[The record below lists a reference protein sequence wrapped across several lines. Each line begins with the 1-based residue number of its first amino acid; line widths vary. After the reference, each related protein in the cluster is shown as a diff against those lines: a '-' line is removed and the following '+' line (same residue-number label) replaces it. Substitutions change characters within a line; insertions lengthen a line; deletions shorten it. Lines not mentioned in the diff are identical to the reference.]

1 MPAQRLTAPELF
13 LEFLVGIGLDLR
25 DALFVHSDL
34 IVRLYGFVLFIDYRT
49 DAGEPTFG
57 RSPARQAWLDNH
69 PELDL
74 PLLRLAQTQIPN
86 DAEELF
92 ERLIDEVV
100 HTVERLSRYSR
111 GD

>member
-1 MPAQRLTAPELF
+1 MGPRTHPRSVPGSA
-13 LEFLVGIGLDLR
+13 GL
-25 DALFVHSDL
+25 A
-34 IVRLYGFVLFIDYRT
+34 
-49 DAGEPTFG
+49 
-57 RSPARQAWLDNH
+57 DNH